1 MSEIESLRR
10 SMLEIKDSLEGVKER
25 VTPDRNSRNYDKENF
40 SRRPR
45 SALRA
50 RKTPMKKRKAAKP
63 KRSKSPAPR
72 AKSPFRRS
80 KSPLKQS
87 MSPIPK
93 KLSLAH

>member
-45 SALRA
+45 SALRP
-50 RKTPMKKRKAAKP
+50 RKTPMKKRKAKP

-80 KSPLKQS
+80 KSPLKRS
-87 MSPIPK
+87 ISPTPN